1 MTQHAEFPSYSQRQH
16 PEHAENPQD
25 SGTSSRAD
33 RPAGSSPPIACDLQG
48 PLLWQQR
55 RLLAPTNPRRGR
67 CRPAP
72 HRMRATQITMR
83 APSAAPKTS
92 YLEILI
98 ILPDLLPPLGVAA
111 PSPVDFI
118 QPRPPAR
125 YPVDVSR
132 IQLILP
138 AFPKLRS
145 CPPAGEGWQRELKF
159 DG

>member
-1 MTQHAEFPSYSQRQH
+1 
-16 PEHAENPQD
+16 
-25 SGTSSRAD
+25 
-33 RPAGSSPPIACDLQG
+33 
-48 PLLWQQR
+48 
-55 RLLAPTNPRRGR
+55 
-67 CRPAP
+67 
-72 HRMRATQITMR
+72 MR

-98 ILPDLLPPLGVAA
+98 ILPDLLPLLDA

-132 IQLILP
+132 IQFIVP

-145 CPPAGEGWQRELKF
+145 CPPAGEGRQHELKF
-159 DG
+159 DGFGSQSGCFLQDQWQEINGKNGDELTRRFPRIAVAVLGLSMNFSIIHGSALLPWCTSSSHEAS